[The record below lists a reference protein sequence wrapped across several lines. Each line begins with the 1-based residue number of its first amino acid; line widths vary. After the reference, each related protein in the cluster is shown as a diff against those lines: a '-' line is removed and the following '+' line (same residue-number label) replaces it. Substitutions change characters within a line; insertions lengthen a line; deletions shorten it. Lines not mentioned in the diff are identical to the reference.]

1 MLSQSLSRPRL
12 ASVTVAAAAA
22 AAASM
27 AFMLSRTAIWRVLD
41 VTTRMT
47 NRTVFAPRVRERGAR
62 FLV

>member
-12 ASVTVAAAAA
+12 ASVTVAAA